1 MQLHAAVRQRTDRIA
16 ELEQRDDDLTAQN
29 AALRRDNESLRD
41 KVIFLKGKEERKSDR
56 IDGSKD
62 DLSDRA
68 VTRALAESRAE
79 CKEMQLAMN
88 AGKIARQRLLAKLDA
103 LGRERDQF
111 QSKVQEL
118 RSALTD
124 LTGHRDK
131 ALEFAAALRDTMKDH
146 AVSLQELRKSDGA
159 QRMMLKKMGET
170 FTELLESKQV
180 LEGSMRVFFIGCRV
194 S

>member
-1 MQLHAAVRQRTDRIA
+1 MSASSNERLLRRTLRATGEALADICGRNEALTESIRGLQARNVQLHTAVRQRTDRIA

-29 AALRRDNESLRD
+29 AALRRDNESLRE

-111 QSKVQEL
+111 RSKVQEL

-131 ALEFAAALRDTMKDH
+131 ALEFAAALSDTMKDH
-146 AVSLQELRKSDGA
+146 GVSLQ
-159 QRMMLKKMGET
+159 
-170 FTELLESKQV
+170 
-180 LEGSMRVFFIGCRV
+180 
-194 S
+194 